1 MSNSSSHQELALR
14 VDEYPVVDI
23 VFGDRTVFDGRRLTV
38 KITDLQAIAGE
49 EDALDG
55 IEAAVARPG
64 ESVRIIHALDAVEAM
79 TKVEGPGTVY
89 PGFLGDAVTVG
100 RGITKKLAGMLI
112 VSTAEFPDATSGGL
126 GYREGLIDMTGPGR
140 PYCQA
145 SNTVNLVLS
154 YRARAGATNEQLDDA
169 VRRTTLRI
177 AQFIGKTSIGLPPV
191 NSRNY
196 ALHAVSE
203 ALPRIVY
210 IDQIMSQ
217 TLMTRTF
224 VYGQQ
229 LAPDSL
235 PTVIHPNE
243 LMDGAIVSGN
253 YKNLQKVATYLH
265 CNKPLM
271 KELYRRHGIDLNFVG
286 IVINRGHRDTFA
298 LKEHGGQYAAKLA
311 KMLGAQGAVVAFEG
325 GGGATVD
332 FMLTVKAC
340 EQMGIRPVA
349 EMFEHAPV
357 GSGEFPIVYHVP
369 EADAIVSRGGLA
381 ETIHA
386 PKVERVLG
394 GNPRLALYGGGA
406 VIEDAAQSFD
416 VASDEYWGVNW
427 QLGESGFVAR
437 EY

>member
-1 MSNSSSHQELALR
+1 MNDSPRHRELQLEVQEH
-14 VDEYPVVDI
+14 PVTEVI
-23 VFGDRTVFDGRRLTV
+23 LGKRTVLEGTRLTV
-38 KITDLQAIAGE
+38 NVTDLKAIAAH
-49 EDALDG
+49 EDALAELD
-55 IEAAVARPG
+55 AAVARPG

-89 PGFLGDAVTVG
+89 PGFLGPAVTVG
-100 RGITKKLAGMLI
+100 RGTTKKLTGMLI
-112 VSTAEFPDATSGGL
+112 LSTTEFPDATSGGL
-126 GYREGLIDMTGPGR
+126 GYRDGIIDMVGPGQ

-145 SNTVNLVLS
+145 SHSINLVLS
-154 YRARAGATNEQLDDA
+154 YTPRKGVSNQQLDDA

-177 AQFIGKTSIGLPPV
+177 AQFIGQTCASLAPAKITKYELAPV
-191 NSRNY
+191 SPD
-196 ALHAVSE
+196 
-203 ALPRIVY
+203 LPRIVY

-224 VYGQQ
+224 IYGQQ
-229 LAPDSL
+229 LGDAL
-235 PTVIHPNE
+235 PTLIHPNE
-243 LMDGAIVSGN
+243 LIDGAIVSGN

-271 KELYRRHGIDLNFVG
+271 KELYRRHGVDLNFVG
-286 IVINRGHRDTFA
+286 MVVNRGHRDTFD
-298 LKEHGGQYAAKLA
+298 LKEHGAQYSAKLA
-311 KMLGAQGAVVAFEG
+311 KLLGAQGAVITFEG

-340 EQMGIRPVA
+340 EQVGIRPVA
-349 EMFEHAPV
+349 EMFEHAAV

-369 EADAIVSRGGLA
+369 AADAIVSRGA
-381 ETIHA
+381 ACEMITA
-386 PKVERVLG
+386 PKVDRVLG
-394 GNPRLALYGGGA
+394 GNRRLCLYGGA
-406 VIEDAAQSFD
+406 TIIEDASQSFT